1 MSLIDDFLKFAKE
14 QEINQE
20 DIFMEKGDNY
30 TIASFGEQGE
40 EDVVYNIT
48 LILYSD
54 NSTVEIYIRKQID
67 STNLFEILQETNRLN
82 AEYMGISFFVENN
95 IISTKSVCETEGNI
109 EIALKLMVQNM
120 QVAATEFVNFK

>member
-48 LILYSD
+48 LILYSN